1 MATTTVTRDVV
12 TPIGTATAGLPVVMT
27 TTIAIVGTL
36 GTTMIVRMPPIPAD
50 VAKVAA
56 GSAIPR
62 DMRKPP
68 VVAGMTVK
76 DHVA

>member
-27 TTIAIVGTL
+27 TTIAIVETL
-36 GTTMIVRMPPIPAD
+36 GTTMIVHMPPIPAD

-62 DMRKPP
+62 GMRKPP